1 MNYDVLKAL
10 HIIFV
15 VTWFAGLF
23 YIVRL
28 FVYHRESQDKPEP
41 EKSILHKQFGIM
53 ERRLM
58 NVITTPS
65 AVLTLIFGTWM
76 LVKNPYLLS
85 QAYMHVKLAFVAT
98 LFAYHIYLMVL
109 TKRFQQTGQHYTG
122 MAFRFLNEYPTIVLI
137 AVVFLIILRN
147 TTSWIWGIIGILG
160 VAVGL
165 TIAIK
170 LYQKARN
177 KNV

>member
-23 YIVRL
+23 YTVRL

-41 EKSILHKQFGIM
+41 ERNILHNQFVIM

-65 AVLTLIFGTWM
+65 AILTLIFGTWM
-76 LVKNPYLLS
+76 LVKNPSLLS
-85 QAYMHVKLAFVAT
+85 QGYMHVKLAFVAT
-98 LFAYHIYLMVL
+98 LFAYQIYTMIL
-109 TKRFQQTGQHYTG
+109 TKRFKNSKKQFTG
-122 MAFRFLNEYPTIVLI
+122 MTFRFLNEYPTIVLI

-147 TTSWIWGIIGILG
+147 ATSWIWGVVGILG
-160 VAVGL
+160 VAIGL

-170 LYQKARN
+170 LYQRARK
-177 KNV
+177 KNT